1 MAEKRSCPA
10 DYWRTEDGL
19 TFLTAWARDGL
30 TDYQIADKA
39 GVSKDT
45 IASWKRKY
53 PEIRDAINTPK
64 ELVDYKVENAL
75 LKAALGYKT
84 KKVKVT
90 IGKKL
95 VSGEA
100 FQVLKET
107 TEEEVPPNVMAC
119 LAWLNNRKFDQ
130 WKRNRDKVVEVDP
143 EDQNVSIT
151 IIKGPGAGLGNNVNE
166 AVKLTPLENNPKQI
180 EEKNSLPTQDFINPP
195 EGEKVPINR
204 GVEASEE
211 EDLDYWPDDWEDD
224 DE

>member
-30 TDYQIADKA
+30 TDYQIAEKA
-39 GVSKDT
+39 GVSRDT
-45 IASWKRKY
+45 LASWKRKY
-53 PEIRDAINTPK
+53 PEIRDAVNTPK
-64 ELVDYKVENAL
+64 ELIDYKVENAL
-75 LKAALGYKT
+75 LKSALGFKT

-166 AVKLTPLENNPKQI
+166 AVKFTPLGNNNPQL
-180 EEKNSLPTQDFINPP
+180 EEKNPIPTQDFMNPP
-195 EGEKVPINR
+195 EVEKVP
-204 GVEASEE
+204 VEVQNTDEN
-211 EDLDYWPDDWEDD
+211 DLDYWPEDWEDD